1 MASYRHLARIAV
13 MQTIFEYE
21 FLDKFV
27 ESEKEKDDPCLK
39 LKYNIKQLSG
49 KIKDISF
56 AEETLKGVIKHRKD
70 IFDIITENA
79 PEWPLDKIA
88 PVDRAILEIGVYE
101 VVYADDIPPVVAI
114 NEAIEIAKSYGDTNS
129 PKFINGVL
137 STVMTK
143 HTSINKS
150 ADKTANK
157 SGDKPADKSTN

>member
-21 FLDKFV
+21 FLDRFDDLD
-27 ESEKEKDDPCLK
+27 EKEKNPVSK
-39 LKYNIKQLSG
+39 LEYNIKQLSR
-49 KIKDISF
+49 KLDDTSF
-56 AEETLKGVIKHRKD
+56 AKNTLKGIIKHHDD
-70 IFDIITENA
+70 IFEIIKENA
-79 PEWPLDKIA
+79 PEWPIDKIA

-101 VVYADDIPPVVAI
+101 IVYADDIPPVVAI

-143 HTSINKS
+143 YSSK
-150 ADKTANK
+150 KK
-157 SGDKPADKSTN
+157 

>member
-21 FLDKFV
+21 FLKKFD
-27 ESEKEKDDPCLK
+27 EEKYKEIDPYSN
-39 LKYNIKQLSG
+39 LKYNIKQLTD
-49 KIKDISF
+49 KIKDIDF
-56 AEETLKGVIKHRKD
+56 AEETLKGVLEHQED
-70 IFDIITENA
+70 IFRIIEENA
-79 PEWPLDKIA
+79 PEWPVEKIA

-101 VVYADDIPPVVAI
+101 IAYAEDIPPVVAI

-143 HTSINKS
+143 HSK
-150 ADKTANK
+150 DKK
-157 SGDKPADKSTN
+157 